1 MVGYKQSHIAAF
13 AFIGALTFDPQTLNC
28 GPIIAAGSAVE
39 VLGDADSGV
48 DDENFHGGETTTPSL
63 IESEVKVDIGD
74 EVESEQS
81 SNSEQNEHENT
92 LPASLAKAVLVGA
105 QRRSH
110 EINNQNREDD
120 EGELSSNEVT
130 SHEGNSEENT
140 SSNSKP
146 QLTGC
151 VWGSTGCNKGKWNT
165 GTNPSGSSINSSSVI
180 EPEEDVLDSTP
191 STSVFAGSATAKI
204 KAHVEEARGVSAN
217 QRNPLSSMRNRRKVA
232 RASSSNDTVK
242 GSDETESRHN
252 ADDSHKPPQG
262 FELSGRIVTSPGDGL
277 VSYSPSF
284 LYTFGYNIMLTSNY
298 VH

>member
-1 MVGYKQSHIAAF
+1 MRAVYLRRFEYYSFVQIIGTHSSKEGFSAYRGGGGGALRRKGRQRAARGAIISTVTDTDPYDTCAMVGYKQSHIAAF

-39 VLGDADSGV
+39 VEVLGDANSGV
-48 DDENFHGGETTTPSL
+48 DDENLNFHGGETTTPSL

-81 SNSEQNEHENT
+81 SNSEPNEHENT

-180 EPEEDVLDSTP
+180 EPEEDVLDSAP

-204 KAHVEEARGVSAN
+204 KAH
-217 QRNPLSSMRNRRKVA
+217 
-232 RASSSNDTVK
+232 
-242 GSDETESRHN
+242 
-252 ADDSHKPPQG
+252 
-262 FELSGRIVTSPGDGL
+262 
-277 VSYSPSF
+277 
-284 LYTFGYNIMLTSNY
+284 
-298 VH
+298 